1 MSRLGACVSIA
12 ARACPPAATLHR
24 RNAACIMRACC
35 RQVATAVPSP
45 SSGPRTGC
53 AGGVRGGRWRGGGV
67 TATRGGVGGVVS
79 RQPRRTIAY
88 TPFMPFRATTPA
100 AAAADGRGDAD
111 ADDDDDETTV
121 QQPARQQSQRA
132 PGDGRAAL
140 PKVLVIAGPTAV
152 GKTSLSLRMA
162 ARLGGEVVSA
172 DSVQVYRGLD
182 IGRGLHSSTSQLN
195 LRTFGTQRSR

>member
-1 MSRLGACVSIA
+1 
-12 ARACPPAATLHR
+12 
-24 RNAACIMRACC
+24 
-35 RQVATAVPSP
+35 
-45 SSGPRTGC
+45 
-53 AGGVRGGRWRGGGV
+53 
-67 TATRGGVGGVVS
+67 
-79 RQPRRTIAY
+79 
-88 TPFMPFRATTPA
+88 MPFRATTPA